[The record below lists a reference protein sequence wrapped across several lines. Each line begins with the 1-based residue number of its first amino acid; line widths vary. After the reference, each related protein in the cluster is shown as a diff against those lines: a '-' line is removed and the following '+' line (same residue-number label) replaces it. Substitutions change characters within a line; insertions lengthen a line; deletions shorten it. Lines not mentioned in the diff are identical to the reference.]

1 MVQSVHNVCVCRPL
15 SVLYSVLRAL
25 TSVLAGVCELATN
38 KVIGEV
44 LCNAPGPLG
53 LLSMHELSTQV
64 LRQYTTMLC
73 FAPVL
78 CFHADKD
85 VLSSLGLKICFV
97 SMTQRPK

>member
-1 MVQSVHNVCVCRPL
+1 ML
-15 SVLYSVLRAL
+15 E
-25 TSVLAGVCELATN
+25 GVCELATN

-64 LRQYTTMLC
+64 LRQYATMLC
-73 FAPVL
+73 SAPVL

-85 VLSSLGLKICFV
+85 VLSSLRAKDLLCFHDSETKIV
-97 SMTQRPK
+97 KLPPTLNQGSL